1 MFIVVFWRAH
11 RKTSN
16 LSRMSPFCSLTPH
29 FFKVCFNIVLLSI
42 SVCHRWSL
50 LLRFSDW
57 NLVSFVIYAM
67 CPICAACPIVLHFK
81 FCALSGLCCV
91 SHLCYISHFCCMYSG
106 PVCPIC
112 ATCPLHSMS
121 HSCCMSNCPLCPV
134 VLYVPCLPYVTLPC
148 VSHICAA
155 CPFVLYVPC
164 LLHVTLPCVSH
175 SCCMWHYPVCPIH
188 AACDITLCVP
198 CTLHVTLPCVSP
210 PMEAISFVSI
220 LWMCCGVVEREL
232 RTIVDNCCVRCEVLT
247 VLWQR
252 IEVLW
257 DVMLCRWV
265 SGSWYYRGILLLN
278 CWSAEGEGTLFV
290 QNIKNHSSINCVIS
304 WQILKLI
311 QILLANILTLL
322 PISGAACQY
331 LLQTLLLLC
340 SWVWFSQ
347 Q

>member
-1 MFIVVFWRAH
+1 
-11 RKTSN
+11 
-16 LSRMSPFCSLTPH
+16 MSH
-29 FFKVCFNIVLLSI
+29 
-42 SVCHRWSL
+42 
-50 LLRFSDW
+50 
-57 NLVSFVIYAM
+57 
-67 CPICAACPIVLHFK
+67 CAAFQILRSVWFVLCVPFMLHFS
-81 FCALSGLCCV
+81 FLLYVQWSCV
-91 SHLCYISHFCCMYSG
+91 SHLCYMSIALYVPFMLHVQLSFVSRCAI
-106 PVCPIC
+106 CPMFAIC
-112 ATCPLHSMS
+112 DITLCVPYL
-121 HSCCMSNCPLCPV
+121 CCMSICVVCPV
-134 VLYVPCLPYVTLPC
+134 F
-148 VSHICAA
+148 AA
-155 CPFVLYVPC
+155 CDITLCVPFM
-164 LLHVTLPCVSH
+164 LHVTLPCVSH
-175 SCCMWHYPVCPIH
+175 LCCMSHSCCMWHYPVCPIHAACDITLCVPFTLRVTLPCVSHSRCVWHYPVCPIH